1 MNIPTRLFSHPTNIA
16 LRVDNLQCI
25 RDDRILFDRLHF
37 TINAGQLLQIEGA
50 NGTGKTSLL
59 RILCGLMLPT
69 DGQIFWGEQDI
80 EQIKTQYWENLL
92 YIGHHNGIKGDLT
105 PLENLTLARALGS
118 CATEI
123 TSVDALTY
131 MGLRG
136 FEDVPT
142 RTLSAGQQRRV
153 ALARLLLTQA
163 QLWILDEPFTAL
175 DKKAILHL
183 ENLLDIHAH
192 QGGMAILTSHHT
204 VNCRHATIFQLRAS
218 RT

>member
-1 MNIPTRLFSHPTNIA
+1 MNIPVLLASHPNHIS
-16 LRVDNLQCI
+16 LRVNNLQCI
-25 RDDRILFDRLHF
+25 RDDRVLFDRLHF
-37 TINAGQLLQIEGA
+37 TVNTGQLLQIEGA

-69 DGQIFWGEQDI
+69 EGQIFWGEQDI
-80 EQIKTQYWENLL
+80 EHVKAQYWENLL

-118 CATEI
+118 CATEV
-123 TSVDALTY
+123 TLEDALAY

-163 QLWILDEPFTAL
+163 PLWILDEPFTAL
-175 DKKAILHL
+175 DKKAILHF
-183 ENLLDIHAH
+183 ENLLDTHAH

-204 VNCRHATIFQLRAS
+204 VNCRHAKIFQLRTS
-218 RT
+218 RA